1 MTSRGSRRQAD
12 VLVTWPRAGTEGPMR
27 DERGAIFAEYVVL
40 LAAVAIGCV
49 IAMVGLGVPLVNLFM
64 YQQGILL
71 LPIP

>member
-1 MTSRGSRRQAD
+1 
-12 VLVTWPRAGTEGPMR
+12 MR